1 MWMIIV
7 FVHIVVVNWILI
19 QKQALSGGTYHNCP
33 NCGLEFREDN
43 TNLTLTN
50 AHEGTRAR
58 NKYLYK
64 SFTIGEWQNI
74 FSDNLSNS
82 EINEIYE
89 YKNNGFSSIDC
100 PLCHNRLNI
109 YEKDGLF
116 SDSIILM
123 CNTCKTSFKQENN
136 LYKFMSFYFWSNCQ
150 NQPKFMWFCQLNFN
164 VKYL

>member
-1 MWMIIV
+1 MKNYMRNNKGITITTLVVTVIIMLILSSTIIMKITTILTIMEIIPMWMIIV
-7 FVHIVVVNWILI
+7 FVHIVVVNWILT

-82 EINEIYE
+82 EINEIW
-89 YKNNGFSSIDC
+89 
-100 PLCHNRLNI
+100 
-109 YEKDGLF
+109 
-116 SDSIILM
+116 IILR
-123 CNTCKTSFKQENN
+123 
-136 LYKFMSFYFWSNCQ
+136 FYNID
-150 NQPKFMWFCQLNFN
+150 
-164 VKYL
+164 V